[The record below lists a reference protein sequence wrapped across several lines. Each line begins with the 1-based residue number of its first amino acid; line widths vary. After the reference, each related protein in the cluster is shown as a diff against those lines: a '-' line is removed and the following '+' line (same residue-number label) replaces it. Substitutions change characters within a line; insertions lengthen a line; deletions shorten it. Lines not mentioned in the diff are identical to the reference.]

1 MDGDIPRVPFIV
13 EGLASRLGPVAARF
27 TLDNQAKRHPLVVEA
42 FTELDRRR
50 KLLNFVQRKKISLCW
65 LVPYWA
71 SPFRR
76 GRLDHRFGRP
86 LSESD
91 LMAVILDPQ
100 RDRWRDLVCCLLTA
114 PRRKFPALEALR
126 LVHLQKARRR
136 FAVLQREEGRLI
148 EAIARQERS
157 ACRSLRT
164 ALNQILQT
172 AKVVICTVAT
182 ACSRLVGSSHAT
194 PLLRRVTLAV
204 LDEAGT
210 CAERNMPV
218 LLTLS
223 SLQRVVAIGDHKQL
237 QPFTKR
243 EAFNRRR
250 QPIPDGVFFR
260 LQKAYR
266 DYTHPLR
273 RQYRMHTE
281 VCNYI
286 SATFYRGQLGT
297 DDVVARA
304 RSAASSRGLFWLQTR
319 GGEAK
324 ASDPI
329 HKGFHNPEEVR
340 HVVEVYKHLVP
351 CEARSICRVMV
362 MAFYRR
368 QLAHL
373 RRAFAEEG
381 LEESGV
387 PSRGLRILSVDQS
400 QGSEA
405 DLVIVSCT
413 RSNAESQLGFLT
425 IRNRLN
431 VAVSRAR
438 CRLVVVG
445 DNTTLR
451 QGGEMWQDLIGA
463 CQPVRHTRDMPHL
476 VWPALDDALP
486 VGH

>member
-1 MDGDIPRVPFIV
+1 VPFIV
-13 EGLASRLGPVAARF
+13 EGLASRLGPVAVRF
-27 TLDNQAKRHPLVVEA
+27 TLDNQAYRHPLVIAA

-50 KLLNFVQRKKISLCW
+50 KLLNFVQRKKLSLCW
-65 LVPYWA
+65 LMPYWE

-86 LSESD
+86 LSEND
-91 LMAVILDPQ
+91 RMAVIIDPQ
-100 RDRWRDLVCCLLTA
+100 QDRWRDFVCRLLTA
-114 PRRKFPALEALR
+114 PRKDIPQLEALR

-148 EAIARQERS
+148 EAITRQERS
-157 ACRSLRT
+157 ARRSLRT
-164 ALNQILQT
+164 ALRQILQN
-172 AKVVICTVAT
+172 AKVVICTLAT
-182 ACSRLVGSSHAT
+182 ACSRLVGTSHAT

-218 LLTLS
+218 LLTLG

-250 QPIPDGVFFR
+250 EPIPDGVFFR
-260 LQKAYR
+260 LQKVFGHR
-266 DYTHPLR
+266 THSLR
-273 RQYRMHTE
+273 RQYRMHQD
-281 VCNYI
+281 VCSYI
-286 SATFYRGQLGT
+286 SSTFYRGSLRT
-297 DDVVARA
+297 DAVVARA
-304 RSAASSRGLFWLQTR
+304 RSAVSRMGLFWLQTR
-319 GGEAK
+319 GGEAQ

-329 HKGFHNPEEVR
+329 HKGHHNPEEVR
-340 HVVEVYKHLVP
+340 RVVEVYRHLVP
-351 CEARSICRVMV
+351 REARSSCRVMV

-413 RSNAESQLGFLT
+413 RSNADGNLGFLT

-445 DNTTLR
+445 DDTTLS
-451 QGGEMWQDLIGA
+451 QGGAMWQDLIDA
-463 CQPVRHTRDMPHL
+463 CQSVRHAADMPHL